1 MLHALDKKR
10 GRVDVPGSPAHAER
24 MLRHLA
30 EHHGLLSWM
39 LEDLID
45 EVWAGDDVSDL
56 APLLRD
62 ADAEYAARV
71 LEGLHKEVSNKSP
84 QVMR

>member
-1 MLHALDKKR
+1 MVHALEQER
-10 GRVDVPGSPAHAER
+10 GRVHVPGSPAHAER
-24 MLRHLA
+24 MLRRLA

-45 EVWAGDDVSDL
+45 EIHAGDDVSDL

-62 ADAEYAARV
+62 ADAEYAA
-71 LEGLHKEVSNKSP
+71 
-84 QVMR
+84 

>member
-1 MLHALDKKR
+1 MVHALDQER

-45 EVWAGDDVSDL
+45 EIHAGDDVSDL

-62 ADAEYAARV
+62 AGAEYAARV
-71 LEGLHKEVSNKSP
+71 LEGLHKETSVRS
-84 QVMR
+84 